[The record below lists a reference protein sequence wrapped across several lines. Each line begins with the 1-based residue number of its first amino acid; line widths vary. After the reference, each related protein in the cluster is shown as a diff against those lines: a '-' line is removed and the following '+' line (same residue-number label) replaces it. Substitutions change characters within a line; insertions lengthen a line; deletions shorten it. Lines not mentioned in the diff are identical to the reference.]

1 MMTMVP
7 VVIGLLTLV
16 NKEMCS
22 ISDILKVPINTNT
35 APKINI
41 AGAKYGIDMYTDC
54 SLEISVINWEKAY
67 NNSKDCSYKFL
78 FCNLKWI

>member
-1 MMTMVP
+1 MTMVP

-54 SLEISVINWEKAY
+54 SLEISVINWERLITIAKIVAI
-67 NNSKDCSYKFL
+67 NFCSV
-78 FCNLKWI
+78 I

>member
-54 SLEISVINWEKAY
+54 SLEISVINWERLITIAKIVAI
-67 NNSKDCSYKFL
+67 NFCSV
-78 FCNLKWI
+78 I

>member
-41 AGAKYGIDMYTDC
+41 AGAKYIDMYTDC
-54 SLEISVINWEKAY
+54 SLEISVINWERLITIAKIVAI
-67 NNSKDCSYKFL
+67 NFCSV
-78 FCNLKWI
+78 I

>member
-1 MMTMVP
+1 MMTRVP

-54 SLEISVINWEKAY
+54 SLEISVINWERLITIAKIVAI
-67 NNSKDCSYKFL
+67 NFCSV
-78 FCNLKWI
+78 I

>member
-1 MMTMVP
+1 
-7 VVIGLLTLV
+7 
-16 NKEMCS
+16 MCS

-54 SLEISVINWEKAY
+54 SLEISVINWERLITIAKIVAI
-67 NNSKDCSYKFL
+67 NFVL
-78 FCNLKWI
+78 